1 MSSDLKTAGGKAIDS
16 IEIEIMLI
24 VSTMVTVMVHGR
36 WREEFFVIKT
46 LLLPVD
52 KDFFGLRRQ
61 QQPRRLL
68 TCCRYRC

>member
-36 WREEFFVIKT
+36 
-46 LLLPVD
+46 
-52 KDFFGLRRQ
+52 
-61 QQPRRLL
+61 
-68 TCCRYRC
+68 